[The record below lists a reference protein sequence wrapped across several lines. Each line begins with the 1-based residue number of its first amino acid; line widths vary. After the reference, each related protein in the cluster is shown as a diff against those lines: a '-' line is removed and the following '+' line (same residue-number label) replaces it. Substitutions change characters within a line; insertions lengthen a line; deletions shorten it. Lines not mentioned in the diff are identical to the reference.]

1 MRFICLRLLY
11 HKSNRRKPTRRYAV
25 LLPVAKGFGDKMS
38 SDRRVTAYRAY
49 ARDNPL
55 MRFICLRLLYHKSN
69 RRKPTRRYAVLLPVA
84 KGFGDK
90 MSSDRRVTAYRA
102 YARDNP
108 LMRFICLRLL
118 YHKSNRRKPTRRY
131 AVLLPVAKGFG
142 DKMFSD
148 RRVTAYRAYAR
159 DNPLM
164 RFICLRLLYHTVPIK
179 PLPKWVK

>member
-1 MRFICLRLLY
+1 M
-11 HKSNRRKPTRRYAV
+11 KS
-25 LLPVAKGFGDKMS
+25 AKEFDDKMS

-69 RRKPTRRYAVLLPVA
+69 RHKPTRRYDVLLPVA

-90 MSSDRRVTAYRA
+90 MSSDRRVSANRA

-118 YHKSNRRKPTRRY
+118 YHNSARFTTAENPDI
-131 AVLLPVAKGFG
+131 F
-142 DKMFSD
+142 
-148 RRVTAYRAYAR
+148 RVVQYI
-159 DNPLM
+159 M
-164 RFICLRLLYHTVPIK
+164 RCKAGEIGGN
-179 PLPKWVK
+179 

>member
-1 MRFICLRLLY
+1 MALLRAKLGVSLFR
-11 HKSNRRKPTRRYAV
+11 HPCRKPLPLGKGLSVGLPPSPCLGLRPKQGRFGCLPKV
-25 LLPVAKGFGDKMS
+25 LHDAKPTEQATLNTHFQKLYRFFDRL
-38 SDRRVTAYRAY
+38 RRVTAYRAY

-84 KGFGDK
+84 KGFDDK

-102 YARDNP
+102 
-108 LMRFICLRLL
+108 F
-118 YHKSNRRKPTRRY
+118 
-131 AVLLPVAKGFG
+131 
-142 DKMFSD
+142 
-148 RRVTAYRAYAR
+148 AR

-164 RFICLRLLYHTVPIK
+164 RFICLRLLYHTIPFK

>member
-1 MRFICLRLLY
+1 MSSDRRVTANRAYARDNPLMRFICLRLLY

-25 LLPVAKGFGDKMS
+25 LLPVAKGFDDKMS

-84 KGFGDK
+84 KGFDDK
-90 MSSDRRVTAYRA
+90 MSSDRRVTANRA

-118 YHKSNRRKPTRRY
+118 YHKSNRREPIRRY
-131 AVLLPVAKGFG
+131 AVLLSF
-142 DKMFSD
+142 DK
-148 RRVTAYRAYAR
+148 R
-159 DNPLM
+159 
-164 RFICLRLLYHTVPIK
+164 I
-179 PLPKWVK
+179 

>member
-1 MRFICLRLLY
+1 M
-11 HKSNRRKPTRRYAV
+11 
-25 LLPVAKGFGDKMS
+25 LLPVAKGFGDKMF

-118 YHKSNRRKPTRRY
+118 YH
-131 AVLLPVAKGFG
+131 
-142 DKMFSD
+142 
-148 RRVTAYRAYAR
+148 
-159 DNPLM
+159 
-164 RFICLRLLYHTVPIK
+164 TVPIK

>member
-1 MRFICLRLLY
+1 MFSDRRVTAYRAFARDNPLMRFICLRLLY
-11 HKSNRRKPTRRYAV
+11 HKSNRCKPTRRYAV
-25 LLPVAKGFGDKMS
+25 LLPVAKGFDDKMS

-69 RRKPTRRYAVLLPVA
+69 RCKPTRRYAVLLPVA
-84 KGFGDK
+84 KGFDDK

-118 YHKSNRRKPTRRY
+118 YHT
-131 AVLLPVAKGFG
+131 
-142 DKMFSD
+142 
-148 RRVTAYRAYAR
+148 
-159 DNPLM
+159 
-164 RFICLRLLYHTVPIK
+164 IPIK